1 MDKVIC
7 KGCKADITDCWKFVK
22 MGVIDGDSRP
32 DYGSGD
38 TVWVYY
44 EFECPYCEELVFLG
58 KAIHG
63 YQPLSPCEYRSGLLH
78 QTRLPQ

>member
-44 EFECPYCEELVFLG
+44 EFECPYCDCRVDMRRIFNLVEEEMV
-58 KAIHG
+58 I
-63 YQPLSPCEYRSGLLH
+63 
-78 QTRLPQ
+78 